1 MDQIRGMVLPLPT
14 VFDHAGQIDK
24 PVMRQMIDYYVAS
37 GINAIFVGGSMG
49 QGMAMTQEERKALF
63 ELSVEAVNNRVPVL
77 AHVGTADP
85 YTTIDLGKH
94 ALKVGADALAIV
106 GPYYYSD
113 RSHAELR
120 AHFKMVGEALQA
132 PILLY
137 NNPKYQGY
145 PMPGELMK
153 SLVEVAPQIF
163 GCKMALGSINEMI
176 VYQGTLGAG
185 FRLFAMASSLFP
197 GLRFGLGG
205 TISPPLTLCP
215 EIGVACVRA
224 SDEGDDA
231 RALELQRAIC
241 DLQGALV
248 SPEVR
253 KVCGRAVFFAGLREL
268 GFDVKIYPR
277 WPVAEVPAEGFQR
290 IRATLERARSA
301 LRQQAA

>member
-1 MDQIRGMVLPLPT
+1 VLPLPT

-49 QGMAMTQEERKALF
+49 QGMAMTQEERKSLF
-63 ELSVEAVNNRVPVL
+63 ELSVEAVNGRVPVL

-94 ALKVGADALAIV
+94 ALKVGANALAIV

-145 PMPGELMK
+145 PITPELMRQI
-153 SLVEVAPQIF
+153 VEDSPQVF
-163 GCKMALGSINEMI
+163 GTKLAMGGVDEALIYGEILGPKFKM
-176 VYQGTLGAG
+176 
-185 FRLFAMASSLFP
+185 FAICSQLFP
-197 GLRFGLGG
+197 GMRMGIAG
-205 TISPPLTLCP
+205 TVSPPLAVFP
-215 EIGVACVRA
+215 ELGVELIRA
-224 SDEGDDA
+224 IDRKDNA
-231 RALELQRAIC
+231 RALELQVAATEFQAPFLSNVIKK
-241 DLQGALV
+241 
-248 SPEVR
+248 E
-253 KVCGRAVFFAGLREL
+253 CGRAIYRAGLQEL
-268 GFDVKIYPR
+268 GFKVKAYPR
-277 WPVAEVPAEGFQR
+277 WPTGEVTPQR
-290 IRATLERARSA
+290 REWLSNLYKRMRMVLAKK
-301 LRQQAA
+301 AA